1 MDERFRKIS
10 NPTRRLLF
18 VFSVT
23 LAFTFAKNLSAQE
36 AIPDNVLDILDENCA
51 ISGCHAGTTAPKG
64 LDLTEDFALSGLVN
78 KPSDDR
84 SEIMRVKPQDP
95 VNSYLMMKLRGSAGI
110 RGERMP
116 KGGGPLSNSEL
127 SAIETWINSLPAGMT
142 AKVPERKHTDPFPAL
157 TVATLPTPH
166 TLETGLFFYRIAHR
180 WRGKVESGFGNF
192 FGLDEGAHMFT
203 QLAFAFTNDIM
214 FQVARSG
221 ENATFEFASKW
232 RFMREKTDGSVPI
245 SAAIIAGL
253 DWETL
258 KDIADPEN
266 PTQFLGRSDGERFHF
281 FGQLALSKQ
290 VGKRLS
296 FLLVPGI
303 LVNGNVNIKDEDA
316 IFTIGFAGKVMLSE
330 GFSIFVE
337 GVPILSGS
345 ETAATVGGPRPD
357 GSDFVINDAFTIG
370 LERKIG
376 GHVFHVYI
384 TNSLGLAANQYMSG
398 GNFDASSGEFRL
410 GFNIYRILRLP

>member
-142 AKVPERKHTDPFPAL
+142 AKVHF
-157 TVATLPTPH
+157 
-166 TLETGLFFYRIAHR
+166 I
-180 WRGKVESGFGNF
+180 NF
-192 FGLDEGAHMFT
+192 
-203 QLAFAFTNDIM
+203 
-214 FQVARSG
+214 
-221 ENATFEFASKW
+221 
-232 RFMREKTDGSVPI
+232 
-245 SAAIIAGL
+245 
-253 DWETL
+253 L
-258 KDIADPEN
+258 K
-266 PTQFLGRSDGERFHF
+266 
-281 FGQLALSKQ
+281 
-290 VGKRLS
+290 
-296 FLLVPGI
+296 
-303 LVNGNVNIKDEDA
+303 
-316 IFTIGFAGKVMLSE
+316 
-330 GFSIFVE
+330 
-337 GVPILSGS
+337 
-345 ETAATVGGPRPD
+345 
-357 GSDFVINDAFTIG
+357 
-370 LERKIG
+370 
-376 GHVFHVYI
+376 
-384 TNSLGLAANQYMSG
+384 
-398 GNFDASSGEFRL
+398 
-410 GFNIYRILRLP
+410 